1 MSNDKVNLPLVA
13 QADILIV
20 DDVLENIRLLASM
33 LECNGYQTRKATNGL
48 MALTSVEAA
57 PPDLI
62 LLDIRMPDMNGYEV
76 CERLKSNPETAH
88 IPIVFLS
95 AADEV
100 TDKVQ
105 GFKVGGAD
113 YITKPF
119 YLEEVLTRVQYQIT
133 TIAVQQTILQLNTQL
148 EERVRE
154 RTQQLEI
161 VNSQLSKMAFH
172 DPLTQLPNRAL
183 LMARLGEAMEQ
194 QKTDPGY
201 QLAVLYLDC
210 DRFKTVNDSL
220 GHLAGDELLVA
231 ISQRLQSALRPED
244 SLARLGGDEFV
255 VLLTKITDSHTVT
268 QIAERILS
276 RFTSSFRIREQDVF
290 VSFSIGIVSN
300 CSAYRNPEKLLGD
313 ADAAMY
319 RAKSSG
325 KNQYQIFTPV
335 MHQVAYQN
343 LQLETDLRKA
353 LQQQEFVL
361 HYQPI
366 VELATGIV
374 VGAEALIRWCH
385 PTQGVIPPAQFIPVA
400 EETGFILQLS
410 DWVLREAC
418 CQLRLWQSLRVVK
431 PSFSVSVNIS
441 ACQFAQPNFIQQI
454 DDILAAT
461 QLSPECLKLEI
472 TETALMQQTA
482 SAINVIYNLRERFI
496 QLSIDDFGTGYSSL
510 SYLHSF
516 PVDTLKIDRSFIQRL
531 HESSSTLGLVTA
543 IVQIAKTMRMDLI
556 AEGIETNEQLTQ
568 LKRLGCQFGQGHLF
582 SHPLSADKMANF
594 FTASFQKQLRV
605 E

>member
-1 MSNDKVNLPLVA
+1 MSNEKVNLPSIA

-33 LECNGYQTRKATNGL
+33 LECNGYQTRKAMNGL
-48 MALTSVEAA
+48 MALTAVEAA
-57 PPDLI
+57 LPDLI

-76 CERLKSNPETAH
+76 CERLKSNPKTAH

-133 TIAVQQTILQLNTQL
+133 TIAIQQTILQLNTQL

-183 LMARLGEAMEQ
+183 LMARLGEEMEQ

-244 SLARLGGDEFV
+244 LLSRLGGDEFV
-255 VLLTKITDSHTVT
+255 VLLTKITDPHTVT

-276 RFTSSFRIREQDVF
+276 RFASPFRIGEQDVF
-290 VSFSIGIVSN
+290 ASFSIGIVSN
-300 CSAYRNPEKLLGD
+300 CSTYRNPEKLLGD
-313 ADAAMY
+313 ADTAMY
-319 RAKSSG
+319 KAKSSG
-325 KNQYQIFTPV
+325 RNQYQIFTPV
-335 MHQVAYQN
+335 MHQAHQN

-366 VELATGIV
+366 VELATGTV

-385 PTQGVIPPAQFIPVA
+385 PTQGLISPAQFIPIA

-418 CQLRLWQSLRVVK
+418 RQVRLWQSLRVVE
-431 PSFSVSVNIS
+431 PLFSVSVNIS

-472 TETALMQQTA
+472 TETALMYQTA
-482 SAINVIYNLRERFI
+482 SAINLIYNLRERFI

-516 PVDTLKIDRSFIQRL
+516 PVDTLKIDRSFIKRL

-543 IVQIAKTMRMDLI
+543 IVQIAKTMGMDLV

-568 LKRLGCQFGQGHLF
+568 LKRLGCQFGQGYLF
-582 SHPLSADKMANF
+582 SRPLSSDKMANF
-594 FTASFQKQLRV
+594 FTAALQKQIGV